1 MAHQL
6 ICLDTSVL
14 IDYFRKTK
22 KENSFLT
29 ALLDRYDRF
38 AISVI
43 TEFEIYSGATDEQ
56 IEFWDTFFQQIQL
69 LPLNTEAI
77 QTAII
82 LFKQLKAQNSLIDM
96 PDLFIAATALSHQ
109 LPLATLNVKHF
120 ERIKQLDLIKKEA

>member
-14 IDYFRKTK
+14 IEYFRKMK
-22 KENSFLT
+22 KENAFFTS
-29 ALLDRYDRF
+29 LLDSHERF

-56 IEFWDTFFQQIQL
+56 MEFWNAFFRQIQI

-77 QTAII
+77 QIAAI

-96 PDLFIAATALSHQ
+96 PDLLIAATALSHQ

-120 ERIKQLDLIKKEA
+120 ERIHQLELIKKEM